1 VNLDPLRRYCST
13 LPGATR
19 DIKWGADEVYSVGGK
34 MFAVFCVDGKKAKT
48 ASFKCDP
55 ERFLELTDQPG
66 IVPAPYLARAH
77 WVQVQEA
84 KSLTGE
90 QARELLADRI
100 RWSSPSSPG
109 RNRRPSPRPRLHS
122 ARPDRGRLFRHAR
135 DPRPRTA

>member
-19 DIKWGADEVYSVGGK
+19 DIKWGADEVYSVGGR
-34 MFAVFCVDGKKAKT
+34 MFAVFFVDGRKAKT

-77 WVQVQEA
+77 WVQVQKA
-84 KSLTGE
+84 KALTVE
-90 QARELLADRI
+90 QARELLARSHSLVFAKLT
-100 RWSSPSSPG
+100 RKQRAAVAATSPSH
-109 RNRRPSPRPRLHS
+109 RK
-122 ARPDRGRLFRHAR
+122 
-135 DPRPRTA
+135 T